1 MAAGTLYGLGVGP
14 GDPEL
19 ITLKACR
26 ILGEVPVIA
35 WPAPEEGPSMAR
47 AIAAPHIPDGRT
59 EIAIRMPITAARF
72 PAQQV
77 YDSAAEEISA
87 HLAAGRDVAVLC
99 EGDPFLYGS
108 FMYLYGRLAG
118 DFPVVVVP
126 GISSLMAAA
135 AASGAPL
142 VARNDVLTVV
152 PGTLSEDGLEARL
165 DTVEAAAILKIGRN
179 LPKVR
184 AVLDRLGLTDRAIYV
199 ERATHEEQKVMPL
212 ADAPTDGAPY
222 FSLILLHR
230 RGDAWR
236 LADGDV

>member
-1 MAAGTLYGLGVGP
+1 M
-14 GDPEL
+14 
-19 ITLKACR
+19 
-26 ILGEVPVIA
+26 
-35 WPAPEEGPSMAR
+35 
-47 AIAAPHIPDGRT
+47 
-59 EIAIRMPITAARF
+59 
-72 PAQQV
+72 
-77 YDSAAEEISA
+77 
-87 HLAAGRDVAVLC
+87 
-99 EGDPFLYGS
+99 
-108 FMYLYGRLAG
+108 
-118 DFPVVVVP
+118 P

-152 PGTLSEDGLEARL
+152 PGTLSEDVLEAQL